1 MATAIFIRAVQ
12 KFSVEQDQ
20 AALNVIRY
28 VEPNALRANLVD
40 KA

>member
-20 AALNVIRY
+20 ALNVIRY